1 MIYDNINCCGTSGG
15 MDCLTEV
22 DELLYV
28 TRTILASILLCCQ
41 VVRRLLGGGR
51 AGSVSTIASEPEI
64 RYWKKKSNG
73 SDNFRKKNHNNFEEI
88 LNVLKITVITLLNS
102 FPQLA
107 PKDKFADKRL
117 NAKKSNAGV

>member
-1 MIYDNINCCGTSGG
+1 

-22 DELLYV
+22 DELLHA
-28 TRTILASILLCCQ
+28 TKSILASILLCCQ

-64 RYWKKKSNG
+64 RYWKKNLMAVIILE
-73 SDNFRKKNHNNFEEI
+73 KKYHNNFEEI
-88 LNVLKITVITLLNS
+88 LKVLNITVTTLLNS